1 MSQEGFLAFAGVA
14 ASFFRVSRSAARRGD
29 GAALGAQEERRRRI
43 FYYVRGD
50 GVIADTPLW
59 VYCLCAR
66 PPCAA
71 SSERRVLER
80 CDIEQLRAVS
90 LCPYSASKW
99 LGTAACAHA
108 YLGKFPAANPCICSV
123 RACSN
128 NGRSIN
134 DACAVFHRGTPHAR
148 HDHACI
154 VQHCSKTSLKL
165 SYSSAK

>member
-29 GAALGAQEERRRRI
+29 GAALGAQELRRRRI

-99 LGTAACAHA
+99 LALQLALMPTWASFLLQTRAFAAFE
-108 YLGKFPAANPCICSV
+108 L
-123 RACSN
+123 
-128 NGRSIN
+128 
-134 DACAVFHRGTPHAR
+134 AVIMEDR
-148 HDHACI
+148 
-154 VQHCSKTSLKL
+154 
-165 SYSSAK
+165 